1 MSLLRLEHVGK
12 RYSRGR
18 HEYVALD
25 DVSLT
30 VESGEHVAIWGVPR
44 SGRTTLLRI
53 AAGLERPD
61 AGTVHFD
68 GRTVGPGAHARDA
81 IGFVHPAA
89 VAGVGPSVID
99 DVAMPLLARGVSR
112 GRARR
117 RAAAELERVG
127 AADCAGSVA
136 AELESS
142 ELLRA
147 AIAQALVADPRLLVI
162 DDPTSHVGLLE
173 RESLLLLLRS
183 IADGDTA
190 VLMTTGEAIGVSGVD
205 RALTISE
212 GRLRAEVVAEPSPV
226 IPLNRARLG
235 AVGLAS
241 DG

>member
-1 MSLLRLEHVGK
+1 MSLLRLERVGK
-12 RYSRGR
+12 RYTRGR
-18 HEYVALD
+18 HEYVALH

-30 VESGEHVAIWGVPR
+30 VEPGEHVAIWGVPR

-61 AGTVHFD
+61 EGSVHFG
-68 GRTVGPGAHARDA
+68 GRTFEPGAHGREG
-81 IGFVHPAA
+81 IGFVHLAA
-89 VAGVGPSVID
+89 VAGAGPSVVD
-99 DVAMPLLARGVSR
+99 DVAMPLLARGVPR
-112 GRARR
+112 NKARA
-117 RAAAELERVG
+117 RAAAALERVDAG
-127 AADCAGSVA
+127 HCAGDVS
-136 AELESS
+136 AELETS
-142 ELLRA
+142 ELVRA

-183 IADGDTA
+183 IAGGGIA

-212 GRLRAEVVAEPSPV
+212 GRLGAEVVAEPSQV
-226 IPLNRARLG
+226 IPLNRARIRAMG
-235 AVGLAS
+235 IAS